1 MGERE
6 RERERGKCVGQVEVS
21 AAVAA
26 VPVHI
31 FSKHFLKKTKIHFA
45 VIRVNINL
53 IKMFYFK
60 FYILGRY
67 VRIML
72 SLLFT
77 YVRAT

>member
-6 RERERGKCVGQVEVS
+6 RERERERGKGVGQVEVS

-31 FSKHFLKKTKIHFA
+31 FSKHFFKKTKTHFA

-60 FYILGRY
+60 FYILGRF
-67 VRIML
+67 V
-72 SLLFT
+72 
-77 YVRAT
+77 

>member
-1 MGERE
+1 MTFKKSESPNGANAGP
-6 RERERGKCVGQVEVS
+6 GKGVGQVEVS

-31 FSKHFLKKTKIHFA
+31 FSKHFFKKTKTHFA

-60 FYILGRY
+60 FYILGRF
-67 VRIML
+67 V
-72 SLLFT
+72 
-77 YVRAT
+77 